1 MLLVLIVAVLN
12 FGLGFA
18 LAYYFAPA
26 GHDSLLATLP
36 SWGSLQRRKQD
47 EAVAAEEVADLQDM
61 VEAHPPTVEP
71 NDEGDTSRGKSTLE
85 FGLDEL
91 SNRLEAY
98 RVQLSEADTR
108 LHNVADQEA
117 VAAILEHLALSHRQC
132 QQALGAATKS
142 LAGQGGTNEIG
153 LAIGRHVQEFLVQV
167 DSVERSLS
175 HIDLKG
181 DAAAASSKFRD
192 QLGQL
197 LESSFELRDHFGEA
211 QATAAEQEGRFG
223 TVGRRARADR
233 ELTTLSRTGLE
244 EELWIWWQNDPKH
257 QRQLSLLVID
267 VDHCRRING
276 AYGAATGDRVLWG
289 VARLLDEELRGED
302 RLARFSGQRFVLL
315 LPDTG
320 PHNAAAL
327 AERLRQRIE
336 VCTFQLDGLSLN
348 VTVTCGTA
356 EANAKD
362 DVSSLLMRLGE
373 AVREAKQSGRNRT
386 CVHDGKIISPVLPP
400 SLRFS
405 ERTMS
410 L

>member
-18 LAYYFAPA
+18 LAYALAPS
-26 GHDSLLATLP
+26 GHDTLLTSLAP
-36 SWGSLQRRKQD
+36 WGALQRRRRTRRTADNEATTD
-47 EAVAAEEVADLQDM
+47 ESELDEPHSPAAPHSIEE
-61 VEAHPPTVEP
+61 EP
-71 NDEGDTSRGKSTLE
+71 HGQSSLE
-85 FGLDEL
+85 SGLEEL
-91 SNRLEAY
+91 SNRLDAY
-98 RVQLSEADTR
+98 RVQLSEADTQ
-108 LHNVADQEA
+108 LHGAIDQDLI
-117 VAAILEHLALSHRQC
+117 AAILEHLAPSHRQC
-132 QQALGAATKS
+132 QQALGAASKTVAA
-142 LAGQGGTNEIG
+142 AGNANEIG
-153 LAIGRHVQEFLVQV
+153 QAIERHVQEFLHQV
-167 DSVERSLS
+167 DSVDRRLAHLDRS
-175 HIDLKG
+175 G
-181 DAAAASSKFRD
+181 DAAATSSKIRD

-197 LESSFELRDHFGEA
+197 LESSFELRDHVGEV
-211 QATAAEQEGRFG
+211 QASVAEQEGRFG

-244 EELWIWWQNDPKH
+244 EELWLWWQNDPQH

-267 VDHCRRING
+267 VDHCRRINS
-276 AYGAATGDRVLWG
+276 AYGTATGDRLLWG
-289 VARLLDEELRGED
+289 LARLLDEELRGDD

-336 VCTFQLDGLSLN
+336 VCTFKLGELSLN
-348 VTVTCGTA
+348 FTVTCGTT
-356 EANAKD
+356 EANSKD
-362 DVSSLLMRLGE
+362 DLGSLLARLGE